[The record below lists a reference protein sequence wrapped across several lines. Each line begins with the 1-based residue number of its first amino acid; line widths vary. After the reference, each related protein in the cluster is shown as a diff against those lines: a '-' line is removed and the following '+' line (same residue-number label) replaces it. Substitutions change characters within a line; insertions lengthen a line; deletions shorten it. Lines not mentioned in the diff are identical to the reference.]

1 MPLSRD
7 AANRAA
13 VAVARVINNGE
24 SVTAA
29 ARAVGTTVRTLKLFL
44 EENRIGMERNSR
56 GRWEIVRTAA
66 QKVPEFLTSIWSGV
80 SATQAARELNTTVRT
95 MSNQMLPDDAGN
107 NRPVI
112 VKVGNTWTPNFLGVR
127 DYSMTLHGSLIGLND
142 SVQGRG
148 EQAGPEASQD
158 DADPEYADIWWQVDF
173 NNFESTLPISEVG
186 EFWKRDIVD
195 YLRQYLETPELVNT
209 TLANRFL
216 GNSDV
221 AAAAGVAGRI
231 AADGSMMLSRLE
243 QFLERYDL
251 RMAPDVTVG
260 VEPASGLV
268 SPVRWIWV
276 TDFANNSERVASGMW
291 QVMFLTNAERQEY
304 PITVNYQYDLIEEI
318 E

>member
-1 MPLSRD
+1 MTKTVFNKQNIDFTKQPMFFGEDGGVQRYDEFKYPQFDKLNQTMIGYFWRPEEVSLQKD
-7 AANRAA
+7 RADYQGF
-13 VAVARVINNGE
+13 RPEQKHIFTSNLKYQ
-24 SVTAA
+24 
-29 ARAVGTTVRTLKLFL
+29 TLL
-44 EENRIGMERNSR
+44 
-56 GRWEIVRTAA
+56 
-66 QKVPEFLTSIWSGV
+66 
-80 SATQAARELNTTVRT
+80 
-95 MSNQMLPDDAGN
+95 
-107 NRPVI
+107 
-112 VKVGNTWTPNFLGVR
+112 
-127 DYSMTLHGSLIGLND
+127 D